1 MDKSQATLYGVL
13 AALVA
18 IYVFRWRTNRLQHIP
33 TLGGPSD
40 PVLSYLS
47 AFNYIL
53 NSTKILREG
62 YERFKGSAFK
72 VADLESWTVILN
84 GPEMV
89 DEIRKR
95 PDEELSAMES
105 NEEFLQIRYI
115 FGKEPYEDPYHI
127 RLTRDKLTRTLPA
140 IVPDLVDELRATL
153 PEYVPTHG
161 DEWTTIDVT
170 TTTQKIVARLSN
182 RVFVGLPVCRNEE
195 YLKMAVS
202 IATDLI
208 KDAFILKTSPHFLR
222 PIVAWLTSSTRRTVR
237 RALPYLRPVIA
248 ERKEQI
254 AEHGLGQDW
263 PGKPN
268 DMLQWIIENEM
279 LRGAEDEAII
289 ARILL
294 VNFQAIHTTSTSITH
309 ALYHLAASP
318 EYIHPLREEVQSII
332 AAEGWTKTALG
343 KMRKLDSFLKES
355 QRYNGISLVAPGRK
369 ALKDVRLSDGTVI
382 PAGTMVNMNT
392 HRLHLD
398 DACYPNANEFDPFRF
413 ARIREVDGE
422 GTKHQFTHT
431 SNQYVAFG
439 IGRHACPGR
448 FFAATELKALL
459 AYIVINYDLKVA
471 GDGTRPRNLY
481 FSHAILPSMSGKIM
495 LRKCQVEEVT

>member
-1 MDKSQATLYGVL
+1 MDRLQATFYGVL
-13 AALVA
+13 AALVW
-18 IYVFRWRTNRLQHIP
+18 INVFRWRTNRLQHIP

-47 AFNYIL
+47 ALNYIL

-62 YERFKGSAFK
+62 YERFRGSAFK
-72 VADLESWTVILN
+72 VADLESWTIILN

-95 PDEELSAMES
+95 PEEELSAVES
-105 NEEFLQIRYI
+105 NEEFLQMRYI

-127 RLTRDKLTRTLPA
+127 YLTRDKLTRTLPA
-140 IVPDLVDELRATL
+140 ILPDVVDELGETL
-153 PEYVPTHG
+153 PEYVPTNG

-182 RVFVGLPVCRNEE
+182 RVFVGLPVCRHEV

-237 RALPYLRPVIA
+237 RALPCLRPVIA
-248 ERKEQI
+248 ARKEQI
-254 AEHGLGQDW
+254 SEHGLGQDW

-309 ALYHLAASP
+309 ALYHLAACP
-318 EYIHPLREEVQSII
+318 EYIILLREEVGSII

-382 PAGTMVNMNT
+382 PTGTMVNMNT

-422 GTKHQFTHT
+422 GTKHQFVHT

-448 FFAATELKALL
+448 FFASTELKALL
-459 AYIVINYDLKVA
+459 AYIVVNYDLKVA
-471 GDGTRPRNLY
+471 GDGKRPRNLY

-495 LRKCQVEEVT
+495 LRKCLLKETA

>member
-1 MDKSQATLYGVL
+1 MDRSQATFYGVL
-13 AALVA
+13 AALVG

-62 YERFKGSAFK
+62 YARFKGSAFK
-72 VADLESWTVILN
+72 VADLESWTIILN

-95 PDEELSAMES
+95 PEEELSA
-105 NEEFLQIRYI
+105 FLQIRHI
-115 FGKEPYEDPYHI
+115 FAKEPYEDPYHI
-127 RLTRDKLTRTLPA
+127 YLTRDKLTRTLPA
-140 IVPDLVDELRATL
+140 ILPDVVDELRETL
-153 PEYVPTHG
+153 PEYVPTNG
-161 DEWTTIDVT
+161 DAEWTTIDVT

-182 RVFVGLPVCRNEE
+182 RVFVGLPVCEIE
-195 YLKMAVS
+195 VYLKMAVS

-222 PIVAWLTSSTRRTVR
+222 PIVAWFTSSTRRTVR
-237 RALPYLRPVIA
+237 RAALPCLRPVIA
-248 ERKEQI
+248 ARKEQI
-254 AEHGLGQDW
+254 SEHGLGQDW

-268 DMLQWIIENEM
+268 DMLQWIIEDEM
-279 LRGAEDEAII
+279 SRGAEDEAII

-294 VNFQAIHTTSTSITH
+294 VNFQAIHTTSTVSFTH
-309 ALYHLAASP
+309 ALYHLAACP
-318 EYIHPLREEVQSII
+318 EYINPLREEVGSII
-332 AAEGWTKTALG
+332 AAEGWTNTALG

-355 QRYNGISLVAPGRK
+355 QRYKGISLVAPGRK
-369 ALKDVRLSDGTVI
+369 ALKDVLLSDGTVI
-382 PAGTMVNMNT
+382 PAGTMVNIKT

-413 ARIREVDGE
+413 ARLREVDGE
-422 GTKHQFTHT
+422 GTKHQFVHT

-439 IGRHACPGR
+439 VGRHACPGR

-459 AYIVINYDLKVA
+459 AYIVVNYDMKVA

-495 LRKCQVEEVT
+495 LRKWQVKETA